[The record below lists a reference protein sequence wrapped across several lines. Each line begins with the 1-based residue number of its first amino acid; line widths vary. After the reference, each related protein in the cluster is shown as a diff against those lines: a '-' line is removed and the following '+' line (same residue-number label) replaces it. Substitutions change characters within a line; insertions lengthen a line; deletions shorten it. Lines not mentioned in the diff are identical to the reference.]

1 MILSRELLVKNLED
15 LENFAFEISNDI
27 TADSFLL
34 ISGDLGVG
42 KTTLVQFICSKLGI
56 KDRINSPTFNILQR
70 YWIEEKNCFLNHFD
84 FFRLK
89 RGEDISF
96 FDEFKINSIN
106 IIEWPEINPE
116 FWSEE
121 KKLFFLNIEFS
132 SFGYRKITFKSF

>member
-70 YWIEEKNCFLNHFD
+70 Y
-84 FFRLK
+84 
-89 RGEDISF
+89 
-96 FDEFKINSIN
+96 
-106 IIEWPEINPE
+106 
-116 FWSEE
+116 
-121 KKLFFLNIEFS
+121 
-132 SFGYRKITFKSF
+132 